1 MNFREDYG
9 LPKTQRL
16 LKVAEFNTVYSRGTA
31 YHHRF
36 FVLFVL
42 EVAPLSPVDSTV
54 RRVGIVAGKKVGGAV
69 KRNRAKRLLREAY
82 RLNKNKLIQGLDI
95 VLVAKRNLPDL
106 TFYEVEKNLLYIFKK
121 ANIIKT
127 LMTTDRKTCL
137 ETVN

>member
-9 LPKTQRL
+9 LPKNQRL
-16 LKVAEFNTVYSRGTA
+16 LKVAEFNAVYSRGIA

-42 EVAPLSPVDSTV
+42 EVAPLAKVSPLSPVDSTV

-106 TFYEVEKNLLYIFKK
+106 TFHEVEKNLLYIFKK
-121 ANIIKT
+121 ANILKKEAAP
-127 LMTTDRKTCL
+127 LS
-137 ETVN
+137 

>member
-1 MNFREDYG
+1 MNSREDYG

-16 LKVAEFNTVYSRGTA
+16 LQLSEFNAVYSRGTA

-42 EVAPLSPVDSTV
+42 PTNSTV
-54 RRVGIVAGKKVGGAV
+54 RRVGIVAGKKVGIAV

-95 VLVAKRNLPDL
+95 VLVAKKMLTTL
-106 TFYEVEKNLLYIFKK
+106 TFHEVERNLLYIFKK
-121 ANIIKT
+121 ANILRNEQSAAT
-127 LMTTDRKTCL
+127 RD
-137 ETVN
+137 E